1 MKRILLTFIATLFAA
16 TSYAQVG
23 TQPVTGSKFCF
34 VNCGTGPQDLSGT
47 ATTPEA
53 TVAAC
58 VGSTYRKTNGTT
70 DTTLWKKETGSC
82 TSSGWVAIAA
92 GAGATPSF
100 TTLRVGNNTPV
111 LTSPTR
117 GFDFRYLHSGSLS
130 SSVFHGGSFDTT
142 FTPSATWSGN
152 GIGMY
157 FRTGTTAQAHSA
169 NLYGIVSEISST
181 SSGTETG
188 NIGFNMNLTRTGG
201 TTTYG
206 IGGEYGITAGASG
219 TITNAIGLQVLA
231 PVETGGGTIA
241 AYDAIRILNPTVSGV
256 AANDN
261 RALAIEHSGSGFTHI
276 LADGTET
283 KTINL
288 ATVPANTHFSVYN
301 SNYTGPDVSFGT
313 ANSLMNLVV
322 NPSASITKGIFGLS
336 SNVTVQGTAKNY
348 NYVFG
353 GTGSVYNEGTSTSD
367 AWDPTLGGGLH
378 GLEGEYGNY
387 GTGVIPT
394 ASSVIAWGGT
404 GTGSTTTNFYGMFVP
419 RLYDYS
425 GSIGTRVGVQ
435 IDDQTDGSI
444 TNTWALRYS
453 APSSKTFAVKGDGD
467 IVLGGIEYTFPA
479 DDGTGVECLKTDGS
493 GALDWSSCAGGAAI
507 DTIADEGSDLTQRSK
522 VNFTGA
528 GVTCVDNGG
537 STRTDCT
544 IPGAG
549 SVRTGITVDGGGS
562 AITTGIKGFNVIPKT
577 GTIVSATLL
586 STDASATT
594 CSAVFDVW
602 VDTYANYPPTVADT
616 ITASAK
622 PTLSS
627 ANKSQDN
634 TLTGW
639 TTSVTAGGIMG
650 YKIDSTSGCTRL
662 QLVLEIQ

>member
-16 TSYAQVG
+16 SAYAQVG

-188 NIGFNMNLTRTGG
+188 NIGFNMNLIRTGG

-206 IGGEYGITAGASG
+206 IGGEYGITAGNSG
-219 TITNAIGLQVLA
+219 TITNGIGMQILS
-231 PVETGGGTIA
+231 PVETGGTPGVISN
-241 AYDAIRILNPTVSGV
+241 YDGIRILDSSVSGV
-256 AANDN
+256 AFGSN
-261 RALAIEHSGSGFTHI
+261 RSLAIVYPSSGFEHHYANGMFQKSTTMSSDEGQ
-276 LADGTET
+276 AF
-283 KTINL
+283 NL
-288 ATVPANTHFSVYN
+288 DQTT
-301 SNYTGPDVSFGT
+301 YTGGAP
-313 ANSLMNLVV
+313 
-322 NPSASITKGIFGLS
+322 
-336 SNVTVQGTAKNY
+336 
-348 NYVFG
+348 
-353 GTGSVYNEGTSTSD
+353 
-367 AWDPTLGGGLH
+367 GGGRSFLQFDFT
-378 GLEGEYGNY
+378 LDTSAN
-387 GTGVIPT
+387 IPT
-394 ASSVIAWGGT
+394 AYQGASFTLYHKGTRTYNGGYAASGWIEIDDTATLTADWPAAVDGEFGNYSTTTVPQLNGVSCGGYAT
-404 GTGSTTTNFYGMFVP
+404 GTGSTTTRAYCMF
-419 RLYDYS
+419 
-425 GSIGTRVGVQ
+425 
-435 IDDQTDGSI
+435 IDSPWQTDGTV
-444 TNTWALRYS
+444 TNAVGLQINDQTYPGTSAANNWGIRYS
-453 APSSKTFAVKGDGD
+453 APSSKTFGVRANGDM
-467 IVLGGIEYTFPA
+467 VLGGVLYTFPSA
-479 DDGTGVECLKTDGS
+479 DASGCLQSNGS
-493 GALDWSSCAGGAAI
+493 GTLSWASCAGSSGY
-507 DTIADEGSDLTQRSK
+507 TTVKDEGTSLTTRATL
-522 VNFTGA
+522 NFTGA

-544 IPGAG
+544 ISGGA
-549 SVRTGITVDGGGS
+549 STSERTGITVDGGGS
-562 AITTGIKGFNVIPKT
+562 AITTGIKGFSIIPKT

-586 STDASATT
+586 STDASATA

-622 PTLSS
+622 PTISS